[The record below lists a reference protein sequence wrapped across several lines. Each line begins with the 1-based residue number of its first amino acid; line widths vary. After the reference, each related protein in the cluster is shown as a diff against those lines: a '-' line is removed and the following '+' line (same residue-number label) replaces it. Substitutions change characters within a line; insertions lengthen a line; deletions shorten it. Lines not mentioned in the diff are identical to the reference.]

1 MKRQQ
6 KNIGEN
12 ENKDCKGD
20 RKKLLTNMQF
30 FDNISLALKCFS
42 ELNIV
47 LNIQL
52 EKYSSG

>member
-1 MKRQQ
+1 MKI
-6 KNIGEN
+6 KNAKEI
-12 ENKDCKGD
+12 D

>member
-1 MKRQQ
+1 MG
-6 KNIGEN
+6 IVYEN
-12 ENKDCKGD
+12 AETQG
-20 RKKLLTNMQF
+20 KKLLTNMQF